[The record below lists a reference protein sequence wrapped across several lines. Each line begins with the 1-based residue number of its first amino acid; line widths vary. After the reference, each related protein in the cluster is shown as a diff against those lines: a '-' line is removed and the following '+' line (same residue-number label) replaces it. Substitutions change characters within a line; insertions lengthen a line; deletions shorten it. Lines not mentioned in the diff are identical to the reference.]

1 MMPPPTTQLSD
12 RFAEALTYAFQLH
25 RHQIRKISGTPYIGH
40 LLSVA
45 ALVLAA
51 GGDEDEAIAALLHDA
66 LEDQGGIAIWA
77 EIQQRF
83 GDKVVAII
91 DGCSEVYTQPKP
103 PWLERKQRYL
113 DQLRQAPLSVLRV
126 SLADK
131 LDNARS
137 LVTDLAIH
145 GEPMWQAFKGGREQ
159 TLWFYQELI
168 TIYRQRLPGLQLTE
182 LERMIQ
188 ILTESPVAPGTDTI
202 VGSLEH

>member
-1 MMPPPTTQLSD
+1 MTPPTTQLSD

-25 RHQIRKISGTPYIGH
+25 RHQVRKINGTPYIGH
-40 LLSVA
+40 LLSVT

-66 LEDQGGIAIWA
+66 LEDQGGIAIRA

-83 GDKVVAII
+83 GDKVVAIV

-103 PWLERKQRYL
+103 PWLERKQGYL
-113 DQLRQAPLSVLRV
+113 DQLRHAPLSVLRV

-137 LVTDLAIH
+137 LVTDLAIY
-145 GEPMWQAFKGGREQ
+145 GEQMWQAFKGGREQ

-168 TIYRQRLPGLQLTE
+168 MIYRQRLPGLQLTE
-182 LERMIQ
+182 LEQLIH
-188 ILTESPVAPGTDTI
+188 ILTESAVAPQTDTI
-202 VGSLEH
+202 VGSLDH